1 MLRIEYLY
9 WLLGLFLLAAAFLN
23 LRERRLA
30 AAGFWAVLAVP
41 FGFGDAILAA
51 LESGTDW
58 PAQAMGAGVLALG
71 VLATR
76 TRPRHAP
83 DGAQDVAL
91 RERSAR
97 RFGNRLFLPALA
109 IPLLTLA
116 FFLLGKHASWN
127 GRSLLDP
134 DALTLT
140 SLGVASVLALGAA
153 LYLTRAPFAQGI
165 GEGRRLL
172 DAVGWAA
179 LLPMVLATLG
189 GVFAATGVGDTIA
202 ALTGMLIPVENA
214 FACLVAFALGM
225 VVFTVVMGNAFAAF
239 PVMMAGIGLPLLI
252 HGHGADAAVLG
263 AIGML
268 TGYCGTLLT
277 PMAANFNIVPVAL
290 LELPGQYDVIRAQ
303 WPVAIALLA
312 VNFGL
317 LWWLAL

>member
-1 MLRIEYLY
+1 
-9 WLLGLFLLAAAFLN
+9 
-23 LRERRLA
+23 
-30 AAGFWAVLAVP
+30 
-41 FGFGDAILAA
+41 
-51 LESGTDW
+51 
-58 PAQAMGAGVLALG
+58 VLALG

-91 RERSAR
+91 REASAR
-97 RFGNRLFLPALA
+97 HFGNRLFLPALA

-140 SLGVASVLALGAA
+140 SLGIASVLALGAA